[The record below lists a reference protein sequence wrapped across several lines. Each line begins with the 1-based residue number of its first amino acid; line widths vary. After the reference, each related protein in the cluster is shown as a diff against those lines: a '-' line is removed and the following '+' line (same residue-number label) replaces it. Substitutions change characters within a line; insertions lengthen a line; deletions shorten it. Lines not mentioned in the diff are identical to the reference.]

1 MSSFENS
8 SATSSGSPFGHPPPA
23 ALTNDAS
30 AQSHNHPQES
40 TMAKADTRHRSYPL
54 TPSHQSR
61 IRHLSPPFPLSSPPP
76 TSLSSSYPLR
86 HSSSYMYTPSSYDAS
101 VERGRDKERYKGR
114 EKEKEMEFEH
124 TSSEVENHHP
134 EATVGSLPL
143 GFRQHHHSQ
152 HQHHSPR
159 ENGRS
164 SSPSF
169 NGSIGVQSNQSDS
182 DLYQPSYPQL
192 QVQSHPA
199 AGKDHGLQREIK
211 DSAIADRLSS
221 LTKSMFVHP
230 PWHDDREFGHKNNTN
245 TQHTTSYSAQYP
257 YRPELGQNRSNKGAF
272 YYDLPSRSVED
283 VLDHTQDPSSRN
295 HAHSYQSGLRGFLPS
310 HNQDPLR
317 HHHPLDQYE
326 RNRYE
331 FNENTHTSRTSA
343 NIESSQYYSSPYSQG
358 KYPQVNHPISF
369 HASHRPCSPAQL
381 SQHQAQQQYSQ
392 QQHNTGREQPEPS
405 ISQSLGAR
413 SDVTPNLL
421 PPPTNID
428 RSWKGYNGCTVD
440 RSSALH
446 DSSYDSNAE
455 EEEALRE
462 EENMQQQRHRF
473 KFGTEMPS
481 TVDLKSAI
489 ESCDALCRFA
499 LHYAEQA
506 NAVHSGG
513 YDYGQM
519 DPDMRANLQKIRSMN
534 TTMLIGLQHIGGGS
548 NEKSGAEA
556 SGNANNQQY
565 ERIER
570 EMSPLRFGPG
580 RPPHE
585 MVHEL
590 AKAATSIFQLAIRIR
605 SWMGMTPEERELDEE
620 INTIRGKR
628 CLLMDSALASATM
641 DQHGNIQKDWTVVPA
656 AASNSKS
663 EASQHY
669 AKNSRLP
676 GRTSDYRGRRGGMDT
691 DVDGFGNNSDTMIS
705 VSMSHHQSPH
715 RPSSAPYLSDP
726 SVARSHQEGL
736 GVGRESSR
744 ASSVNSQNGR
754 GGSNASNS
762 RNSKN
767 SDVPYQKYR
776 KRAKRTQ
783 PPGRCLSCDSS
794 DTPEWRRG
802 PDGARTLCN
811 ACGLHYA
818 KLVKR
823 QNEQAQQQ
831 KQIGSG
837 LSPMK
842 KGLLPNNARMA
853 QLQALAFPLR
863 KRNGNQSVDSS
874 RQQKLE
880 VGVNSFSDKNY
891 PPSSPAPATIT
902 PPSSEHMG
910 SNASSLPPPDRDADS
925 DTNDNGTGSASA
937 ERGEADDSMKQGHT

>member
-30 AQSHNHPQES
+30 AQSHNHPQDFAQE
-40 TMAKADTRHRSYPL
+40 DTRHRSYPL

-86 HSSSYMYTPSSYDAS
+86 HSSSYI

-192 QVQSHPA
+192 Q
-199 AGKDHGLQREIK
+199 REIK

-257 YRPELGQNRSNKGAF
+257 YRPELGQNRSNK
-272 YYDLPSRSVED
+272 ED

-295 HAHSYQSGLRGFLPS
+295 HAHSYQSGLR
-310 HNQDPLR
+310 DPLR

-369 HASHRPCSPAQL
+369 HASHRPS
-381 SQHQAQQQYSQ
+381 QQQYSQ

-428 RSWKGYNGCTVD
+428 
-440 RSSALH
+440 SSALH

-473 KFGTEMPS
+473 KFGTEMP
-481 TVDLKSAI
+481 TI

-506 NAVHSGG
+506 NAVHSG
-513 YDYGQM
+513 
-519 DPDMRANLQKIRSMN
+519 ANLQKIRSMN

-585 MVHEL
+585 M
-590 AKAATSIFQLAIRIR
+590 LAIRIR